1 VKRLALEYWT
11 PLLVWILVIYS
22 FSTDAF
28 SSSETSRIIIPTLRF
43 FFPRLTPSELN
54 LWHAVVRK
62 LAHIAEYFILTLLV
76 YRSLKYEQFDPVQVK
91 LTTIT
96 FVTLAAGL
104 DELHQRFTAFR
115 TPSPV
120 DVAYDCFGAVCAL
133 WLITTYE
140 TWRLRTRSVL

>member
-1 VKRLALEYWT
+1 VKKLALEYWV
-11 PLLVWILVIYS
+11 PLLIWILAIYN

-28 SSSETSRIIIPTLRF
+28 SSVETSKIIIPILKF
-43 FFPRLTPSELN
+43 FFPHLTSPELD
-54 LWHAVVRK
+54 LWHGVIRK
-62 LAHIAEYFILTLLV
+62 LAHITEYFILTLLV
-76 YRSLKYEQFDPVQVK
+76 YRSLKHEQLDPIQVK

-96 FVTLAAGL
+96 FVTLAAGF
-104 DELHQRFTAFR
+104 DELHQRFTASR

-140 TWRLRTRSVL
+140 TWRLRTRSFL

>member
-1 VKRLALEYWT
+1 MKKLALEYWA
-11 PLLVWILVIYS
+11 PLLVWILVIYI
-22 FSTDAF
+22 FSTDSF
-28 SSSETSRIIIPTLRF
+28 SSSETSKVIVPILRL
-43 FFPRLTPSELN
+43 FFPRLTPPELN
-54 LWHAVVRK
+54 LWHGVIRK
-62 LAHIAEYFILTLLV
+62 LAHITEYFILTLFL
-76 YRSLKYEQFDPVQVK
+76 YRGLKHEQLDPVQAK
-91 LTTIT
+91 LTAIT

>member
-1 VKRLALEYWT
+1 MKKLALEYWT
-11 PLLVWILVIYS
+11 PLLVWILAIYS
-22 FSTDAF
+22 FSTDGF
-28 SSSETSRIIIPTLRF
+28 SSAETSKIIVPILRF
-43 FFPRLTPSELN
+43 FFPHLTPPELD
-54 LWHAVVRK
+54 LWHTVIRK
-62 LAHIAEYFILTLLV
+62 LAHITEYFILTLLV
-76 YRSLKYEQFDPVQVK
+76 YRSLKHEQFDPVQVK

-104 DELHQRFTAFR
+104 DELHQRFTSFR

>member
-1 VKRLALEYWT
+1 VKKLALEYWV
-11 PLLVWILVIYS
+11 PLLLWILVIYN

-28 SSSETSRIIIPTLRF
+28 SSSETSRVIIPILRF
-43 FFPRLTPSELN
+43 FFPHLTPQELI
-54 LWHAVVRK
+54 LWHGVIRK
-62 LAHIAEYFILTLLV
+62 LAHITEYFILTLFV
-76 YRSLKYEQFDPVQVK
+76 YRSLKHEQLDLVQVK
-91 LTTIT
+91 VTTIT
-96 FVTLAAGL
+96 FVLLAASL

>member
-1 VKRLALEYWT
+1 MKKLALEYWA
-11 PLLVWILVIYS
+11 PLLVWILVIYI

-28 SSSETSRIIIPTLRF
+28 SSSETSKVIIPVLRF
-43 FFPRLTPSELN
+43 FFPHLTLQELG
-54 LWHAVVRK
+54 LWHGVIRK
-62 LAHIAEYFILTLLV
+62 LAHITEYFILTLFV
-76 YRSLKYEQFDPVQVK
+76 YRSLKHEQVDLLQAK
-91 LTTIT
+91 LTTIM
-96 FVTLAAGL
+96 FVTLVAGF
-104 DELHQRFTAFR
+104 DELHQRFTVFR

>member
-1 VKRLALEYWT
+1 MKKLALEYWA
-11 PLLVWILVIYS
+11 PLLVWILAIYI

-28 SSSETSRIIIPTLRF
+28 SSAETSKIFIPVLRF
-43 FFPRLTPSELN
+43 LFPHLRQPELN
-54 LWHAVVRK
+54 LWHGVVRK
-62 LAHIAEYFILTLLV
+62 LAHITEYFILTLLV
-76 YRSLKYEQFDPVQVK
+76 YRSLKHEALDPVQTK